1 MIFTMIHNPVT
12 DKYFCNNKKV
22 LFEVFNRVVINK
34 SGEIVY
40 RFHDMIDAHNHSHL
54 WEDKPDLMYIIEI
67 PPLYSK
73 VVEDKCF
80 QISTLPREG
89 FNLHKAF
96 TLKQNT
102 FRPDNLM
109 IPMNPS
115 KLSEQYIEDPM
126 CDWLADSLL
135 RFLKWLSELDEKVW
149 GERLD

>member
-1 MIFTMIHNPVT
+1 MIFTMMHNPTT

-54 WEDKPDLMYIIEI
+54 WEDKPDLMYVIEI
-67 PPLYSK
+67 PPLYFK
-73 VVEDKCF
+73 VVEDESL
-80 QISTLPREG
+80 QISTLPKDG
-89 FNLHKAF
+89 FNLHQAF

-109 IPMNPS
+109 IPIKPS
-115 KLSEQYIEDPM
+115 EKSCQYIKDPVYNPYV
-126 CDWLADSLL
+126 
-135 RFLKWLSELDEKVW
+135 RGFLEQLTWLSELDEKVW